1 VSDGKHRPLPPRYAP
16 NQEQITQKR
25 TQTENNNKKQKK
37 TKKIKGSEQL
47 WSNPLR
53 RPPPPLVGAVWRIST
68 GHFRLVVA
76 VTAAEEEE
84 EAPASADKRIVKGP
98 IGFPPNVL

>member
-1 VSDGKHRPLPPRYAP
+1 VPDGKHRPLPPRYAP
-16 NQEQITQKR
+16 NQAQITQKELKPK
-25 TQTENNNKKQKK
+25 TTKNKKK
-37 TKKIKGSEQL
+37 KGSEQL

-53 RPPPPLVGAVWRIST
+53 RPPPPLVGAVWRICT

-76 VTAAEEEE
+76 VTAAEEEKE
-84 EAPASADKRIVKGP
+84 TPASADKRIVKGP